1 MAKKKADTAN
11 PLAAKMH
18 RPKPV
23 AAPKPEVESKSVQSR
38 KALQR
43 PKAKKAAA
51 AEHVVTPMTD
61 RSGTPF
67 DPAVHAV
74 HADGV
79 TPHADSAGK
88 FIRKS
93 DHYDGAK
100 KAHYGD
106 TYRHA

>member
-1 MAKKKADTAN
+1 MAKKAHKTAN
-11 PLAAKMH
+11 PLAAKMA
-18 RPKPV
+18 RPAPAKPAE
-23 AAPKPEVESKSVQSR
+23 AAPAPAPK
-38 KALQR
+38 KAAQKKA

>member
-1 MAKKKADTAN
+1 MAKKTASTAN

-18 RPKPV
+18 RPKP
-23 AAPKPEVESKSVQSR
+23 AKPAEAPAPKPA
-38 KALQR
+38 KAKAKKA
-43 PKAKKAAA
+43 PKAKKVAAVP
-51 AEHVVTPMTD
+51 HVVTPMTD
-61 RSGTPF
+61 RAGTPF